1 MTAITSDNPMK
12 PILVKYYRDKWNA
25 MPLLNDK
32 SLRVNCLSYNK
43 KENYYSADI
52 LFYEGNGKWE
62 VVMRGSRVE
71 FDKFNWNLL
80 SYKSS
85 KDEKWRLWGVG
96 FYSKKNGGD
105 GLSHKHPD
113 LPDKYWK

>member
-1 MTAITSDNPMK
+1 
-12 PILVKYYRDKWNA
+12 
-25 MPLLNDK
+25 
-32 SLRVNCLSYNK
+32 
-43 KENYYSADI
+43 
-52 LFYEGNGKWE
+52 
-62 VVMRGSRVE
+62 MRGSRVE

-85 KDEKWRLWGVG
+85 EDEKWRLWGVG

-105 GLSHKHPD
+105 GLSHKHSD